1 MASNDD
7 KTIIRKILGSLQSL
21 IAELDLETGEEGGV
35 YLLRGMAF
43 LLAGKPSGRM
53 TLTVIDRILHT
64 RLLKT
69 HDISQVG

>member
-7 KTIIRKILGSLQSL
+7 KTIISKILGSLQSL
-21 IAELDLETGEEGGV
+21 IAELDLEIGEEGGV
-35 YLLRGMAF
+35 YLLRRMAF
-43 LLAGKPSGRM
+43 LLAGKPSGRT

-69 HDISQVG
+69 HDICQVG